1 VSLKKRAPG
10 RLHRLLRLVLLI
22 ISGAALIWTAGLVA
36 FSLSIP
42 TKPSDRVSK
51 TDAIVVLT
59 GGSERIA
66 EGLALL
72 RAGLGKK
79 LLVTGVAGGLS
90 LADALDVSAE
100 DLEDVACC
108 VELGHT
114 AADTAGNAQEAAHWM
129 MREGFTSLRLVT
141 GSYHM
146 PRSLLEFERVM
157 PEARIIANPV
167 FPGHVKVE
175 QWWRFRGTAGLIA
188 SEFAKYLGVTLRAY
202 LPSSR
207 PRPTPS

>member
-1 VSLKKRAPG
+1 MKKRTPG
-10 RLHRLLRLVLLI
+10 RLHRLLRLLLVVV
-22 ISGAALIWTAGLVA
+22 SGAALIWTGGLVA
-36 FSLSIP
+36 FGFSIP
-42 TKPSDRVSK
+42 TTPSDRVSK
-51 TDAIVVLT
+51 TEAIVVLT
-59 GGSERIA
+59 GGSERIE

-72 RAGLGKK
+72 RAGLGEKM
-79 LLVTGVAGGLS
+79 LVTGVAEGLS
-90 LADALDVSAE
+90 LSDALGMPLAA
-100 DLEDVACC
+100 LEDVACC

-114 AADTAGNAQEAAHWM
+114 AADTAGNAQETAHWM

-157 PEARIIANPV
+157 PEARIIPNPV

-188 SEFAKYLGVTLRAY
+188 SEYAKYLGVTLRAY